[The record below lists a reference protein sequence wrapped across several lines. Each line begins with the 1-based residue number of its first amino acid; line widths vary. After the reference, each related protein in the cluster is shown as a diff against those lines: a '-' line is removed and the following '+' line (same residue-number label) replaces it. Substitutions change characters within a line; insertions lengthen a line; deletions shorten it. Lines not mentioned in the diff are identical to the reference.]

1 MQTQDAMS
9 VATQR
14 RLLEL
19 NRAFYAQVAGEFD
32 RSRAGLAVG
41 WQELLT
47 FLPASPYEESTD
59 CADDADYR
67 ETLKK
72 SVKSAKSAD
81 KLLSERPLR
90 VLDVGCGNGR
100 FARALEELA
109 RPVCYVGVDGDKT
122 LLALAAQQTAGLS
135 YVHPRFVQ
143 ADLST
148 AGWDAPLRKQ
158 DLCSDLIVCLAV
170 LHHLPGFALRVRLV
184 QALAALLAPCP
195 RGTRLLAFSNWQ
207 FLATPRLAQKQID
220 WAEVGLRADDVE
232 PGDALLP
239 WRQGGFAIRYVHQID
254 EAEMA
259 RLAEAADLR
268 VLHTFYAD
276 GKEGN
281 LNLYSILEHR

>member
-1 MQTQDAMS
+1 MQTQRAMN

-19 NRAFYAQVAGEFD
+19 NRAFYARVADEFD

-47 FLPASPYEESTD
+47 FLPA
-59 CADDADYR
+59 AG
-67 ETLKK
+67 
-72 SVKSAKSAD
+72 
-81 KLLSERPLR
+81 ERHLR

-122 LLALAAQQTAGLS
+122 LLALAEQQTAGLS
-135 YVHPRFVQ
+135 YVRPRFIQ

-184 QALAALLAPCP
+184 QDLAALLAPRP
-195 RGTRLLAFSNWQ
+195 RDTRLLAFSNWQ

-239 WRQGGFAIRYVHQID
+239 WQQGGFAIRYVHQID

-259 RLAEAADLR
+259 RLAEAAALQ
-268 VLHTFYAD
+268 VIHTFYAD

-281 LNLYSILEHR
+281 LNLYSILQHR

>member
-32 RSRAGLAVG
+32 RSRAGLAAG

-47 FLPASPYEESTD
+47 WLPAAPYEESTD

-67 ETLKK
+67 PNLKK
-72 SVKSAKSAD
+72 SVESAQSAD

-135 YVHPRFVQ
+135 YVRPRFVQ

-148 AGWDAPLRKQ
+148 AGWDAPWRKQ

-170 LHHLPGFALRVRLV
+170 LHHLPGFALRVQLV
-184 QALAALLAPCP
+184 QALAALLAPD
-195 RGTRLLAFSNWQ
+195 GLLAFSNWQ

-220 WAEVGLRADDVE
+220 WAEVGLRADDGE

-254 EAEMA
+254 ETEMA
-259 RLAEAADLR
+259 RLAEAAALQ
-268 VLHTFYAD
+268 VIHTFYAD

-281 LNLYSILEHR
+281 LNLYSILQHR

>member
-1 MQTQDAMS
+1 MS
-9 VATQR
+9 AATQR

-41 WQELLT
+41 WQELLSW
-47 FLPASPYEESTD
+47 LPAV
-59 CADDADYR
+59 AGQ
-67 ETLKK
+67 
-72 SVKSAKSAD
+72 
-81 KLLSERPLR
+81 RPLR

-100 FARALEELA
+100 FARALDELG
-109 RPVCYVGVDGDKT
+109 RPVSYVGVDGDEA
-122 LLALAAQQTAGLS
+122 LLALAVQHTAGLAN
-135 YVHPRFVQ
+135 VRPHFIQ

-148 AGWDAPLRKQ
+148 AGWAAALQEQHLQGDFIA
-158 DLCSDLIVCLAV
+158 CLAV
-170 LHHLPGFALRVRLV
+170 LHHLPGFALRERLV
-184 QALAALLAPCP
+184 QELAALLAPD
-195 RGTRLLAFSNWQ
+195 GLLAFSNWQ

-220 WAEVGLRADDVE
+220 WAEVELRPGDVE

-259 RLAEAADLR
+259 RLAEAAALQ
-268 VLHTFYAD
+268 VVHTFYAD

-281 LNLYSILEHR
+281 LNLYSILQYR